1 MKNFTEIVVI
11 VDASDGFVGKKKYKT
26 LKSASAYAIRYVGKT
41 PEIGSSYAASAD
53 GVCTVEVSGTLA
65 GEPVKLSDLF
75 AAPIKKT
82 ETPKNEEKKM
92 DTKKAFKMT
101 ENFVIDT
108 KDMVHGKLG
117 KQKPYSAAK
126 PAVKAVTGIA
136 AVEAIAA
143 VKDKKGKVTAK
154 AIAAVEAVAAIA
166 AVAAKPEVLE
176 SSEIYLRCLTLEIA
190 NECIARIQDQG
201 IAINYD
207 DMIFEEGGYQCF
219 SFTTTAKAG
228 DPKGTA
234 MKMWRAVV
242 KACKVKSG
250 YNAPGIKVAAE
261 KAKAAAKAEKAAEKA
276 KTKAAEKKET
286 DAATKKKD
294 AETPAKKK
302 TDTKV
307 EEDAG
312 DGWPE

>member
-1 MKNFTEIVVI
+1 MKKLTV
-11 VDASDGFVGKKKYKT
+11 KKMVAELMT
-26 LKSASAYAIRYVGKT
+26 LGAKDDKALLRLSHA
-41 PEIGSSYAASAD
+41 
-53 GVCTVEVSGTLA
+53 EVLRILEQKRAEAGTT
-65 GEPVKLSDLF
+65 SQ
-75 AAPIKKT
+75 T
-82 ETPKNEEKKM
+82 TKNEEKKM

-126 PAVKAVTGIA
+126 PAVKAVTGVA
-136 AVEAIAA
+136 AVEAVAA

-154 AIAAVEAVAAIA
+154 AIAAVTAVAAIA

-176 SSEIYLRCLTLEIA
+176 SSEIYLRCRTLEIA
-190 NECIARIQDQG
+190 NECAARIQDQG

-207 DMIFEEGGYQCF
+207 NMIFEEGGYQCF

-234 MKMWRAVV
+234 MKMWRAIV

-261 KAKAAAKAEKAAEKA
+261 KVKAAAKTEKAAEKA
-276 KTKAAEKKET
+276 KTDAAKAAEKKEA